1 MSRMASGFRMVLGF
15 VVLLVA
21 SPAVAQ
27 NDATVQK
34 GNDTYQ
40 YWCATCH
47 GSGPGHPG
55 TAALEAKYKGTRPA
69 LLEERTDL
77 SPQTIG
83 FAVRQGMSIMPFF
96 RKTEV
101 TDADLDAIVRYLT
114 RQRPSD
120 PGAAGAPR

>member
-1 MSRMASGFRMVLGF
+1 MSRMTSGFGIVLGF
-15 VVLLVA
+15 VVLSA
-21 SPAVAQ
+21 SSPAVAQ
-27 NDATVQK
+27 SDATVQK
-34 GNDTYQ
+34 GNDTYH

-83 FAVRQGMSIMPFF
+83 FAVRKGISIMPFF

-114 RQRPSD
+114 RQRP
-120 PGAAGAPR
+120 